1 MTPGEEYVP
10 PAGGDQNQEDCADNP
25 YAPGCQPPTD
35 GEEYAPPAGGE
46 TPPGYEPTPP
56 PTDGEEYAPPAGGET
71 PPGYEQVHRLLKKCT
86 SWLKPPPGEPPPA
99 EDPPP
104 PS

>member
-1 MTPGEEYVP
+1 MKYTSCWWGQ
-10 PAGGDQNQEDCADNP
+10 DQEDCADNP
-25 YAPGCQPPTD
+25 YAPGCQPGQKVMLLLLVEKDMANNPPTD

-71 PPGYEQVHRLLKKCT
+71 PPG
-86 SWLKPPPGEPPPA
+86 GE
-99 EDPPP
+99 
-104 PS
+104 